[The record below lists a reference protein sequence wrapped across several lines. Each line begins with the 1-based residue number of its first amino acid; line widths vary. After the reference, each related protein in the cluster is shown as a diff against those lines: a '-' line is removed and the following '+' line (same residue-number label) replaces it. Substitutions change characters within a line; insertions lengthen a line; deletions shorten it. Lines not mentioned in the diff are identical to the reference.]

1 MEKIP
6 AAFLAHIKRILSFFR
21 KDKDETYIK
30 LSSFIDNYKRVA
42 KGAEFMERNQRIMM
56 RRQKKKRIAKLKFF
70 GIMGLLIL
78 FIISIWVR
86 SIVTREESMGEY
98 TSLSDPLDRIDSL
111 DQLNEKTREAALL
124 FLEIAKDE
132 GLEVLITETYRSQ
145 ERQEYLYTLGR
156 TAEGNVV
163 TWTKNSEHTKR
174 SAFDIAKNV
183 RGEEYSD
190 REFFR
195 KAAEIGK
202 RIGLE
207 PGYYWTDGRQDMPH
221 FQMNWY
227 GRVIYPEGYEKED

>member
-1 MEKIP
+1 
-6 AAFLAHIKRILSFFR
+6 
-21 KDKDETYIK
+21 
-30 LSSFIDNYKRVA
+30 
-42 KGAEFMERNQRIMM
+42 MERNQRIMM
-56 RRQKKKRIAKLKFF
+56 RRQKKKKIARMKFF
-70 GIMGLLIL
+70 GIMGILIL

-86 SIVTREESMGEY
+86 SFATIEEIAEEFTEEQTKY
-98 TSLSDPLDRIDSL
+98 ASLSDPLARTDSL
-111 DQLNEKTREAALL
+111 DQLNEKTRKAALL
-124 FLEIAKDE
+124 FLQIAEDE
-132 GLEVLITETYRSQ
+132 GLEVVITETYRSQ

-183 RGEEYSD
+183 IGEEYSD
-190 REFFR
+190 RDFFR

-207 PGYYWTDGRQDMPH
+207 AGYYWGDGRQDMPH

-227 GRVIYPEGYEKED
+227 GRVIYPEGYEKEE

>member
-1 MEKIP
+1 
-6 AAFLAHIKRILSFFR
+6 
-21 KDKDETYIK
+21 
-30 LSSFIDNYKRVA
+30 
-42 KGAEFMERNQRIMM
+42 MERNQRIMM
-56 RRQKKKRIAKLKFF
+56 RRQKKKKIARMKFF
-70 GIMGLLIL
+70 GIMGILIL

-86 SIVTREESMGEY
+86 SFATIEEIAEEFTEEQTKY
-98 TSLSDPLDRIDSL
+98 ASLSDPLARTDSL
-111 DQLNEKTREAALL
+111 DQLNAKTREAALL
-124 FLEIAKDE
+124 FLQIAEDE
-132 GLEVLITETYRSQ
+132 GLEVVITETYRSQ

-183 RGEEYSD
+183 IGEEYSD
-190 REFFR
+190 RDFFR

-207 PGYYWTDGRQDMPH
+207 AGYYWGDGRQDMPH

>member
-1 MEKIP
+1 
-6 AAFLAHIKRILSFFR
+6 
-21 KDKDETYIK
+21 
-30 LSSFIDNYKRVA
+30 
-42 KGAEFMERNQRIMM
+42 MERNQRIMM
-56 RRQKKKRIAKLKFF
+56 RRQKKKKIARMKFL

-86 SIVTREESMGEY
+86 SFATIEEIAEEFTEEQTKY
-98 TSLSDPLDRIDSL
+98 ASLSDPLARTDSL
-111 DQLNEKTREAALL
+111 DQLNAKTREAALL
-124 FLEIAKDE
+124 FLDIAEDE
-132 GLEVLITETYRSQ
+132 GLEVVITETYRSQ

-183 RGEEYSD
+183 IGEEYSD
-190 REFFR
+190 RDFFR

-207 PGYYWTDGRQDMPH
+207 AGYYWGGGRQDMPH

-227 GRVIYPEGYEKED
+227 SKVIYPEGYEKED

>member
-1 MEKIP
+1 MEK
-6 AAFLAHIKRILSFFR
+6 
-21 KDKDETYIK
+21 
-30 LSSFIDNYKRVA
+30 
-42 KGAEFMERNQRIMM
+42 NQRIMM
-56 RRQKKKRIAKLKFF
+56 RRQKKKKIARLKFF

-86 SIVTREESMGEY
+86 SFATREGIAEEYNEY
-98 TSLSDPLDRIDSL
+98 TSISDPLVRIDSL
-111 DQLNEKTREAALL
+111 DQLNEKTREAAVL
-124 FLEIAKDE
+124 FLEIAEDE
-132 GLEVLITETYRSQ
+132 GLEVLITETYRTQ

-163 TWTKNSEHTKR
+163 TWTTNSEHTKR

-183 RGEEYSD
+183 RGEEYND

-195 KAAEIGK
+195 EAAEIGK

-207 PGYYWTDGRQDMPH
+207 AGYFWADGRQDMPH

>member
-1 MEKIP
+1 
-6 AAFLAHIKRILSFFR
+6 
-21 KDKDETYIK
+21 
-30 LSSFIDNYKRVA
+30 
-42 KGAEFMERNQRIMM
+42 MERNQRIMM
-56 RRQKKKRIAKLKFF
+56 RRQKKKKIARMKFF
-70 GIMGLLIL
+70 GIMGILIL

-86 SIVTREESMGEY
+86 SFATIEEIAEEFTEEQTKY
-98 TSLSDPLDRIDSL
+98 ASLSDPLARTDSL

-124 FLEIAKDE
+124 FLQIAEDE
-132 GLEVLITETYRSQ
+132 GLEVVITETYRSQ

-183 RGEEYSD
+183 IGEEYSD
-190 REFFR
+190 RDFFR

-207 PGYYWTDGRQDMPH
+207 AGYYWGDGRQDMPH

-227 GRVIYPEGYEKED
+227 GRVIYPEGYEKEE

>member
-1 MEKIP
+1 
-6 AAFLAHIKRILSFFR
+6 
-21 KDKDETYIK
+21 
-30 LSSFIDNYKRVA
+30 
-42 KGAEFMERNQRIMM
+42 MERNQRIMM
-56 RRQKKKRIAKLKFF
+56 RRQKKKKIARMKFF
-70 GIMGLLIL
+70 GIMGILIL

-86 SIVTREESMGEY
+86 SFATIEEIAEEITEEQTKY
-98 TSLSDPLDRIDSL
+98 ASLSDPLARTDSL

-124 FLEIAKDE
+124 FLEIAEDE
-132 GLEVLITETYRSQ
+132 GLEVVITETYRSQ

-183 RGEEYSD
+183 IGEEYSD
-190 REFFR
+190 RDFFR

-207 PGYYWTDGRQDMPH
+207 AGYYWGDGRQDMPH

>member
-1 MEKIP
+1 
-6 AAFLAHIKRILSFFR
+6 
-21 KDKDETYIK
+21 
-30 LSSFIDNYKRVA
+30 
-42 KGAEFMERNQRIMM
+42 MERNQRIMM
-56 RRQKKKRIAKLKFF
+56 RRQKKKKIARMKFF
-70 GIMGLLIL
+70 GIMGILIL
-78 FIISIWVR
+78 FIVSIWVR
-86 SIVTREESMGEY
+86 SFSTIEEIAEEFTEEQTKY
-98 TSLSDPLDRIDSL
+98 ASLSDPLARTDSL

-124 FLEIAKDE
+124 FLQIAEDE
-132 GLEVLITETYRSQ
+132 GLEVVITETYRSQ

-183 RGEEYSD
+183 IGEEYSD
-190 REFFR
+190 RDFFR

-207 PGYYWTDGRQDMPH
+207 AGYYWGDGRQDMPH

-227 GRVIYPEGYEKED
+227 GRVIYPEGYEKEE